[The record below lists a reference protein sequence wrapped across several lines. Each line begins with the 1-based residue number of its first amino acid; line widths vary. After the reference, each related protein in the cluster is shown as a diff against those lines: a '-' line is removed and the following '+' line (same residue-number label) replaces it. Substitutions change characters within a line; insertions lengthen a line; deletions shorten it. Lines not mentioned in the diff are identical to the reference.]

1 MDQRK
6 NAEITTKNFDLI
18 GLVLSDWVNDET
30 FLNLS
35 FLICNNET
43 TGLDRTI
50 GPFQRQHFELVSHRF
65 KPSKP
70 FCYHFV
76 INLTFNF
83 RSIYV

>member
-6 NAEITTKNFDLI
+6 NAEITVRNFGLV

-35 FLICNNET
+35 FLIYNNET
-43 TGLDRTI
+43 TGLDCTYI
-50 GPFQRQHFELVSHRF
+50 PFQLQHFELLSHIL

-70 FCYHFV
+70 ILLSFGY
-76 INLTFNF
+76 
-83 RSIYV
+83 